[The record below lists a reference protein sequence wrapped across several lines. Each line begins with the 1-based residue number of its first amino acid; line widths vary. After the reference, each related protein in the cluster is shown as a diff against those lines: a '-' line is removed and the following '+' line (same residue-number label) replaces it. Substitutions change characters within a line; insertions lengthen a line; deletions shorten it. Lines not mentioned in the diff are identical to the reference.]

1 MCVDQ
6 VKTLYNCL
14 RTIIKHFESS
24 IKNKEPLDQCMG
36 FLQMTTIHLISWCG
50 TRIAHFL
57 EACLVFNKLLVPIHD
72 TLFSLNIRK
81 EERDILFT
89 AENIYT
95 LQVMCD
101 LHHSFHDKYL
111 WQVDKSTQL
120 VSTVYKIAQDIANGM
135 PELATPAA
143 EKFLESLD
151 IDENNNMT
159 VNIELNGNK
168 HCFLLNKHCKTSRH
182 RSKNEILE
190 CIKEELISLKDEILG
205 NIKANIKDQCGE
217 ETHFYSWSGLNLE
230 DQDMSCDDRIHQL
243 RDLIT
248 LFCVDKIHPVFKY
261 SNKKETQA
269 TADMWKDYKVR
280 MISY

>member
-1 MCVDQ
+1 M
-6 VKTLYNCL
+6 
-14 RTIIKHFESS
+14 
-24 IKNKEPLDQCMG
+24 
-36 FLQMTTIHLISWCG
+36 
-50 TRIAHFL
+50 
-57 EACLVFNKLLVPIHD
+57 
-72 TLFSLNIRK
+72 
-81 EERDILFT
+81 
-89 AENIYT
+89 
-95 LQVMCD
+95 
-101 LHHSFHDKYL
+101 
-111 WQVDKSTQL
+111 
-120 VSTVYKIAQDIANGM
+120 YKIAQDTANGM

-151 IDENNNMT
+151 IDENDNTT

-168 HCFLLNKHCKTSRH
+168 HCFLLNKHSKPSRH

-217 ETHFYSWSGLNLE
+217 ETHFYSWSGLTIE
-230 DQDMSCDDRIHQL
+230 DQVMSSDDRIHLL

-248 LFCVDKIHPVFKY
+248 LFCIDKIHLVSKY
-261 SNKKETQA
+261 SNKRETQT